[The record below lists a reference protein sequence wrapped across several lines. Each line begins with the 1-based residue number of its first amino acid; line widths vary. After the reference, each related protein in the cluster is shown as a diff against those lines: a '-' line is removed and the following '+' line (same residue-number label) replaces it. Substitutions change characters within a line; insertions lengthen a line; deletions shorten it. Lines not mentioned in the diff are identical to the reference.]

1 MTRFTVIIPAYN
13 AEKTL
18 GRCLDSLLSQARED
32 VCILLIDDGSTDSTA
47 AIAADYCRRN
57 PCIQYIHQP
66 NGGVSIA
73 RNHGLELARSEFV
86 SFVDSDDY
94 VMPGYFETLEK
105 IGTADL
111 LVFDRCHTGGE
122 ARDDTEVFRRLSA
135 MTSFDEKLLLLMQSK
150 KIMQPV
156 NKCFRLE
163 IIRRIGLRFPVE
175 LRIAEDF
182 VFCMGYA
189 LACGSIAVSREKAY
203 CVDVSDGASLS
214 RRHRADLSRQLSRA
228 VSLVEAA
235 IRDAHL
241 PENQQS
247 DLLARLDELHTRNM
261 LMSVAELFK
270 VPGHPRRSRVREVCE
285 PFLRPCS
292 PRRLG
297 RQHRILRLMLH
308 FRLYGCLTL
317 LAWAVR
323 GRQYQKEARHG

>member
-13 AEKTL
+13 GEKTL

-57 PCIQYIHQP
+57 PCIHYIHQP
-66 NGGVSIA
+66 NGGVSAA

-94 VMPGYFETLEK
+94 VMPRYFETLEK

-111 LVFDRCHTGGE
+111 LVFDRCHIGG
-122 ARDDTEVFRRLSA
+122 ALRDDTEIFRRLST
-135 MTSFDEKLLLLMQSK
+135 MTDFDEKLLLLMQSK

-163 IIRRIGLRFPVE
+163 LIRRLGLRFPDA
-175 LRIAEDF
+175 LHIAEDF

-189 LACGSIAVSREKAY
+189 LACGSIAISREKAY
-203 CVDVSDGASLS
+203 CIDVSDAGSLS
-214 RRHRADLSRQLSRA
+214 RRHRADLAGQLSQA
-228 VSLVEAA
+228 VSLVESA

-241 PENQQS
+241 SENQQS
-247 DLLARLDELHTRNM
+247 ELLARLDELHTRNM

-270 VPGHPRRSRVREVCE
+270 CPGLPRRSRVREVCA

-297 RQHRILRLMLH
+297 RQHRILRLMLR
-308 FRLYGCLTL
+308 FRLYGCLTI

-323 GRQYQKEARHG
+323 GRRYRKEAARG

>member
-66 NGGVSIA
+66 NGGVSTA

-111 LVFDRCHTGGE
+111 LVFDRCHIGGSL
-122 ARDDTEVFRRLSA
+122 RDDTEVFRRLSA

-163 IIRRIGLRFPVE
+163 IIRRIGLRFPGE

>member
-32 VCILLIDDGSTDSTA
+32 VRILLIDDGSTDSTA
-47 AIAADYCRRN
+47 AIAADYCRRDSR
-57 PCIQYIHQP
+57 IQYIHQP
-66 NGGVSIA
+66 NGGVSAA

-86 SFVDSDDY
+86 SFVDSDDH

-135 MTSFDEKLLLLMQSK
+135 LTDFDETLLLLMQSK
-150 KIMQPV
+150 KIMQPW

-163 IIRRIGLRFPVE
+163 IIRRHSLCFPVE

-203 CVDVSDGASLS
+203 CVDVSDGTSLS

-228 VSLVEAA
+228 VSLVESA

-241 PENQQS
+241 SEKQQS

-270 VPGHPRRSRVREVCE
+270 CPGHPRRSRVREVCA

-308 FRLYGCLTL
+308 FRLYGCLKI

>member
-18 GRCLDSLLSQARED
+18 GRCLDSLLSQVRED

-66 NGGVSIA
+66 NGGVSTA

-135 MTSFDEKLLLLMQSK
+135 LTDFDETRLLLMQSK
-150 KIMQPV
+150 KIMQPW

-163 IIRRIGLRFPVE
+163 IIRRIGLRFPGE

-203 CVDVSDGASLS
+203 CIDVSDAGSLS

-241 PENQQS
+241 PEKQQS

-270 VPGHPRRSRVREVCE
+270 CPGHPRRSRVREVCA

-323 GRQYQKEARHG
+323 GRQYQKEAARG